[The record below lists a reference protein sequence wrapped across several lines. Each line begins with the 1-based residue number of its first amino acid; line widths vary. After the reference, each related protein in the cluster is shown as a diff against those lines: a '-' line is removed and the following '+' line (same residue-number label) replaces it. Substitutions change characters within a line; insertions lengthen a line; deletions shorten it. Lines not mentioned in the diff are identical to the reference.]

1 MEQARAGEAG
11 KGFAVVAQEVRDLAR
26 LSAEAGQR
34 IKQLSGHSRGEI
46 TNGAGVVRK
55 RARSWKAFLQKCHRI
70 RAAGYHRAL
79 EPGADALHEVNSSDN
94 RIDQMTSRMPPW
106 SRKSGRRPKK
116 LPTRRER
123 SCN

>member
-46 TNGAGVVRK
+46 TNGAGVVRETSEVLESISAK
-55 RARSWKAFLQKCHRI
+55 VSPHPSRWISSSARAGSG
-70 RAAGYHRAL
+70 RAA
-79 EPGADALHEVNSSDN
+79 
-94 RIDQMTSRMPPW
+94 
-106 SRKSGRRPKK
+106 
-116 LPTRRER
+116 
-123 SCN
+123 